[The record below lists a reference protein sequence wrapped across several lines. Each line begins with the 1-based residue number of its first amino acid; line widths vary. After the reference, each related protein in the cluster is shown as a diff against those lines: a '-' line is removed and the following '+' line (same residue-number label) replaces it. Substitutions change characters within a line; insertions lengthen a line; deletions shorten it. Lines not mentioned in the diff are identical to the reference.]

1 MQHSGSQTHSKAS
14 GEGLVFSSLSS
25 LLRLQSQV
33 RTLNLAKRHAQAK
46 HVGMHRSR
54 FKGRGMDF
62 AEARPYQAGDDIRT
76 IDWRVTARTGNV
88 HTKVF
93 QEEREKPVLVW
104 LDLRAPMYFATRGCF
119 KSVVAAEVASLLLWK
134 TLAEGDRAG
143 GVLQTG
149 KTTLEFKPARSR
161 ASALHFMRQLAD
173 ATQKPPPG
181 GQSIPDELYA
191 SWQRLRRVTETGTQV
206 FVISDFRSL
215 NSAAL
220 KQLAMMN
227 RHAQVGLISIRDPF
241 EEQLPDHER
250 LRLSDG
256 QQSIWVNLKQKV
268 WRQSYQQRVEVTR
281 AKLKDFSRKHH
292 IPLIELATHDSVTER
307 LRKLS
312 RGTR

>member
-1 MQHSGSQTHSKAS
+1 MREGD
-14 GEGLVFSSLSS
+14 GLVFSSLQS
-25 LLRLQSQV
+25 LLGLQAQV

-62 AEARPYQAGDDIRT
+62 AESRPYQAGDDIRT
-76 IDWRVTARTGNV
+76 IDWRVTARTGKV

-104 LDLRAPMYFATRGCF
+104 LDLRAPMFFATRGRF

-143 GVLQTG
+143 GVLQDDQTSV
-149 KTTLEFKPARSR
+149 EFKPARSR
-161 ASALHFMRQLAD
+161 SSALNFMRKLAE
-173 ATQKPPPG
+173 ATQALPTGTKNN
-181 GQSIPDELYA
+181 PDELYE
-191 SWQRLRRVTETGTQV
+191 SWRRLRRVTETGTQV
-206 FVISDFRSL
+206 FIVSDFRAVG
-215 NSAAL
+215 NAAL
-220 KQLAMMN
+220 KQLAMIN

-241 EEQLPDHER
+241 EENLPDNER

-256 QQSIWVNLKQKV
+256 EKNIWVNLKQKV
-268 WRQSYQQRVEVTR
+268 WRQAYQQRTEQVRTQ
-281 AKLKDFSRKHH
+281 LKDFSRKHH
-292 IPLIELATHDSVTER
+292 MPLIELSTSDSVTER
-307 LRKLS
+307 LLKLS